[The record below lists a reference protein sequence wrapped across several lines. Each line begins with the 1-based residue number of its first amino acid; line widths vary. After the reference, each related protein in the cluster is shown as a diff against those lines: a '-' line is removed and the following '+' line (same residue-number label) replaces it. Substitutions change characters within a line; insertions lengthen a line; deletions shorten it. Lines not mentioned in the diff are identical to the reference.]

1 MKIDPHDP
9 RLTAYALGELDDAER
24 ADLEALLKDEEAA
37 RREVE
42 TIRRAATVLTDKLQ
56 SEPCP
61 QLNPEQL
68 AAINERFAFHEQN
81 THAFPWW
88 RILGWGVGLAGT
100 TAILVAMMLPAL
112 NRATMRPRQ
121 FVSREVR
128 LEPQPSAAPEPDS
141 QFSPVTAAP
150 QSKPVG
156 IPVAPPTPMTKDRLA
171 MNYSPAQPSGSAG
184 NEAGDVSGHGRIEQ
198 SSNEA
203 MLNRYYRSRS
213 TEERPADGI
222 TIYRGTEGRT
232 MALDDLRTPEEFVQ
246 QPKAM
251 RQMSRIDKAN
261 EAEGNLAYNDG
272 RIRWEQQSPSRI
284 EPQWI
289 PSAPSAESYP
299 HSIENSFLAVTQ
311 NPLSTFS
318 LDVDTASY
326 ANIRR
331 FLNQGT
337 LPPRDAVRIEEMLN
351 YFPYDYPAPRR
362 GEPFSLYVEMA
373 ECPWNSAHR
382 LALVALK
389 AKDVALHKVQPMN
402 LVFLIDVSG
411 SMADVNKLPLV
422 KQALRLLVDQ
432 LNARDRV
439 AIVVYAGDSRVALPS
454 TSGDDKEAILEVID
468 SLEANGSTNGGA
480 GIQSAYR
487 EATAH
492 FIEGGVNRV
501 ILCTDGDFNVGITDP
516 NQLVRLIQQQMKSG
530 VFLSVFGFGMGN
542 LKDSTMQ
549 KLADKGNG
557 NYAYIDNLDEA
568 HKALVE
574 QMRGTLVTVAKDA
587 KVQIEFN
594 PALVQAYRLI
604 GYEKRMLRA
613 QDFNN
618 DRKDAGDVGAG
629 RTVTALYEII
639 PAGAPVVPGV
649 DPLKY
654 QPGTHAGSGD
664 ELMTVKLRYK
674 DPESSS
680 SQLLTAPVRDQRTSW
695 QGTSDDFR
703 FAASVAAFG
712 MVLRD
717 SPYKGAANFDLALQL
732 AQDARGRDHNGY
744 RREFISMID
753 QARSLRGNVVP
764 NDP

>member
-9 RLTAYALGELDDAER
+9 RLTAHALGELDDAER
-24 ADLEALLKDEEAA
+24 ADLEALLQDDETA

-61 QLNPEQL
+61 RLNPGQVAEIERRFRRSDED
-68 AAINERFAFHEQN
+68 APAI
-81 THAFPWW
+81 PWM
-88 RILGWGVGLAGT
+88 RVLGWGIGLAGT
-100 TAILVAMMLPAL
+100 AAILAALMLPAL
-112 NRATMRPRQ
+112 NRATVRPRQ
-121 FVSREVR
+121 FASQEVR
-128 LEPQPSAAPEPDS
+128 LEPQPSATAESDFR
-141 QFSPVTAAP
+141 FSRVGTVPP
-150 QSKPVG
+150 SKPVG
-156 IPVAPPTPMTKDRLA
+156 IAVVQPPPMTKDQLA
-171 MNYSPAQPSGSAG
+171 MNSSVAQPLG
-184 NEAGDVSGHGRIEQ
+184 NEPDVVLNSAPTESSSSGAIQ
-198 SSNEA
+198 
-203 MLNRYYRSRS
+203 RYYR
-213 TEERPADGI
+213 TPVMNERPADGI
-222 TIYRGTEGRT
+222 MVYRGAEGRVIPLDEPKT
-232 MALDDLRTPEEFVQ
+232 AEALVQ
-246 QPKAM
+246 QPKPM
-251 RQMSRIDKAN
+251 RQISRIDKAN
-261 EAEGNLAYNDG
+261 DMAGNVAYNDG
-272 RIRWEQQSPSRI
+272 HVGWQDNPSSRVEIYWTSSSPD
-284 EPQWI
+284 
-289 PSAPSAESYP
+289 AESYP

-389 AKDVALHKVQPMN
+389 AKDVAPRKAQPMN
-402 LVFLIDVSG
+402 LVFLIDASG
-411 SMADVNKLPLV
+411 SMADANKLPLV
-422 KQALRLLVDQ
+422 KQALRLLVEQ
-432 LNARDRV
+432 LSARDHV
-439 AIVVYAGDSRVALPS
+439 AIVIYAGDSRVALPS

-594 PALVQAYRLI
+594 PALVQSYRLI

-629 RTVTALYEII
+629 HTVTALYEIV
-639 PAGAPVVPGV
+639 PAGVPTAPGV

-654 QPGTHAGSGD
+654 QSQPSPRTAFGD

-674 DPESSS
+674 DLEASS
-680 SQLLTAPVRDQRTSW
+680 SQLLTAPVRDQSTSW
-695 QGTSDDFR
+695 RGTSDDFR

-712 MVLRD
+712 MVLRN
-717 SPYKGAANFDLALQL
+717 SPYKGAANFDLVLQL
-732 AQDARGRDHNGY
+732 AEGARGRDANGY
-744 RREFISMID
+744 RGEFISLVD
-753 QARSLRGNVVP
+753 QARALRGNVVP
-764 NDP
+764 ADP

>member
-24 ADLEALLKDEEAA
+24 ADLEVLLQDDETA

-56 SEPCP
+56 FEPCP
-61 QLNPEQL
+61 RLNPEQI
-68 AAINERFAFHEQN
+68 AEIEKRFRRSDEDAPAIPWVRF
-81 THAFPWW
+81 
-88 RILGWGVGLAGT
+88 LGWGIGLAGT
-100 TAILVAMMLPAL
+100 AAILAAMLQPAL

-121 FVSREVR
+121 LAPQEVR
-128 LEPQPSAAPEPDS
+128 LEPQPSATAESDL
-141 QFSPVTAAP
+141 QLSPVPAAP
-150 QSKPVG
+150 PSKPVG
-156 IPVAPPTPMTKDRLA
+156 IPLAPPAPMTKDQLA
-171 MNYSPAQPSGSAG
+171 MNSPAQTTGVTG
-184 NEAGDVSGHGRIEQ
+184 NELGDLSVSDGNGAIR
-198 SSNEA
+198 
-203 MLNRYYRSRS
+203 RYYRTS
-213 TEERPADGI
+213 TLDERPADGI
-222 TIYRGTEGRT
+222 TIYRGAEGRVIP
-232 MALDDLRTPEEFVQ
+232 LDNPKTPEALVQ
-246 QPKAM
+246 QPKPT
-251 RQMSRIDKAN
+251 QQLSRAARAN
-261 EAEGNLAYNDG
+261 RPSGDLAYNDG
-272 RIRWEQQSPSRI
+272 HVSWQDQPLSRVEISWTSSSPN
-284 EPQWI
+284 
-289 PSAPSAESYP
+289 AESYP

-389 AKDVALHKVQPMN
+389 AKDIAPRKAQPMN

-411 SMADVNKLPLV
+411 SMADANKLPLV
-422 KQALRLLVDQ
+422 KQALRLLVEQ
-432 LNARDRV
+432 LSARDHV

-454 TSGDDKEAILEVID
+454 TSGEDKEAILEAID

-492 FIEGGVNRV
+492 FIESGVNRV

-629 RTVTALYEII
+629 HTVTALYEIV
-639 PAGAPVVPGV
+639 PAGAPVAPGV

-654 QPGTHAGSGD
+654 QSQPSPRTAFGN

-674 DPESSS
+674 DPEASS
-680 SQLLTAPVRDQRTSW
+680 SQLLTAPVRDQSASW
-695 QGTSDDFR
+695 RGTSDDFR

-712 MVLRD
+712 MILRN
-717 SPYKGAANFDLALQL
+717 SPYKGAANFDLVLQL
-732 AQDARGRDHNGY
+732 AEGARGRDANGY
-744 RREFISMID
+744 RGEFIGLVD
-753 QARSLRGNVVP
+753 QARAFRGNVVP
-764 NDP
+764 ADP

>member
-9 RLTAYALGELDDAER
+9 RLTAYALGELDDDEC
-24 ADLEALLKDEEAA
+24 ADLEALLKDDATA

-61 QLNPEQL
+61 RLNPEQL
-68 AAINERFAFHEQN
+68 AAINERFTSHKQE
-81 THAFPWW
+81 TYAFPWW
-88 RILGWGVGLAGT
+88 RILGWGIGLAGT
-100 TAILVAMMLPAL
+100 AAILAAMMLPAL
-112 NRATMRPRQ
+112 NRATMKPRQ
-121 FVSREVR
+121 FGSQQVR
-128 LEPQPSAAPEPDS
+128 LEPQPSPPTEPDS
-141 QFSPVTAAP
+141 QFSSATAALQP
-150 QSKPVG
+150 KPAG
-156 IPVAPPTPMTKDRLA
+156 TPVAVPPAITKDQLA
-171 MNYSPAQPSGSAG
+171 MNSAAQPSGSVG
-184 NEAGDVSGHGRIEQ
+184 NEAGDVSGYGRIKQ

-203 MLNRYYRSRS
+203 MLNRYYGSRLP
-213 TEERPADGI
+213 EGRHADGI
-222 TIYRGTEGRT
+222 MIYRGTEGRAT
-232 MALDDLRTPEEFVQ
+232 ALDDLKTPEELVQ
-246 QPKAM
+246 QSKAM
-251 RQMSRIDKAN
+251 RQMARIDKAKDT
-261 EAEGNLAYNDG
+261 GGSFLYNDEHVQ
-272 RIRWEQQSPSRI
+272 WEQPLPSRI
-284 EPQWI
+284 EPQLM
-289 PSAPSAESYP
+289 PAAPSAESYP
-299 HSIENSFLAVTQ
+299 HSIENSFLTVTQ

-362 GEPFSLYVEMA
+362 GEAFVLYVEMA

-389 AKDVALHKVQPMN
+389 AKDIAPRKAQPMN

-411 SMADVNKLPLV
+411 SMADANKLPLV
-422 KQALRLLVDQ
+422 KRALRLLVDQ
-432 LNARDRV
+432 LSARDRV

-454 TSGDDKEAILEVID
+454 TRGDDKEAILEVIE

-487 EATAH
+487 EATGH

-516 NQLVRLIQQQMKSG
+516 TQLVRLIQQQMKSG

-549 KLADKGNG
+549 KLANKGNG

-618 DRKDAGDVGAG
+618 DRKDAGEVGAG
-629 RTVTALYEII
+629 HTVTALYEIV

-654 QPGTHAGSGD
+654 QPAPHAASGD

-695 QGTSDDFR
+695 QGTSDNFR

-717 SPYKGAANFDLALQL
+717 SPYKGAANFDLVLQL
-732 AQDARGRDHNGY
+732 AEGARGRDQNGY
-744 RREFISMID
+744 RGEFASMVN
-753 QARSLRGNVVP
+753 QARALHGNVVP